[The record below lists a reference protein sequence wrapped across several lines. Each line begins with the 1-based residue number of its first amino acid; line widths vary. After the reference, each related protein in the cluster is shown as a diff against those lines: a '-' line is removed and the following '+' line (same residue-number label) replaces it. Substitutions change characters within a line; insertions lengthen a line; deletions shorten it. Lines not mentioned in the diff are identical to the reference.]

1 MKKIIL
7 LVMVTF
13 SVVTTNA
20 QLIDLKNL
28 DLSTLLGKALKV
40 KQGWAPKFNFGNINI
55 PQISKVAKV
64 FNLKNIDKAT
74 KLFNTFK
81 TGRTIYKAGAYVGLA
96 TSVYSTIQNIT
107 ASGKLDKATV
117 ATEIAKYKDQLKSAQ
132 GKLIAGGATL
142 LTGIIVKFLTKQA
155 ASKAADA
162 FNGTIKKKLK
172 DILSF
177 DAPSYSPYTTTGLAL
192 KLKL

>member
-7 LVMVTF
+7 LALVIFTVT
-13 SVVTTNA
+13 TTNA

-28 DLSTLLGKALKV
+28 DLSTLLGKALQV
-40 KQGWAPKFNFGNINI
+40 KQGWAPKFNFGNLNI

-81 TGRTIYKAGAYVGLA
+81 TGRTVYKAGAYVGLA
-96 TSVYSTIQNIT
+96 TTAYSSIKNIVESNKT
-107 ASGKLDKATV
+107 ALTAQAQQIKSDAISKAQKF
-117 ATEIAKYKDQLKSAQ
+117 AT
-132 GKLIAGGATL
+132 AGGITI
-142 LTGIIVKFLTKQA
+142 LTGIVIKFLTKQA

-162 FNGTIKKKLK
+162 FNGTIKKKLI

>member
-7 LVMVTF
+7 LLLVSLILT
-13 SVVTTNA
+13 SSKA

-28 DLSTLLGKALKV
+28 DLSSLISKALKV
-40 KQGWAPKFNFGNINI
+40 KKGWAPKFNFGNINI
-55 PQISKVAKV
+55 PQISKVAKI

-96 TSVYSTIQNIT
+96 TTAYSSIKNIIESNKT
-107 ASGKLDKATV
+107 ALTAQ
-117 ATEIAKYKDQLKSAQ
+117 AQQLKSEAITKSQ
-132 GKLIAGGATL
+132 KILTAGAVTI
-142 LTGIIVKFLTKQA
+142 LTGVLIKFLTKQA

-172 DILSF
+172 DILSL
-177 DAPSYSPYTTTGLAL
+177 DAPSFSPYTTAGLAI
-192 KLKL
+192 KLNL

>member
-40 KQGWAPKFNFGNINI
+40 KQGWAPKFNFGNLNI

-81 TGRTIYKAGAYVGLA
+81 TGRAIYKTGAYVGLA
-96 TSVYSTIQNIT
+96 TTAYSSIKNIVESNKT
-107 ASGKLDKATV
+107 ALTAQ
-117 ATEIAKYKDQLKSAQ
+117 AQQLKSDAIKKSQ
-132 GKLIAGGATL
+132 KYLTAGGITI
-142 LTGIIVKFLTKQA
+142 LTGIVVKFLTKQA

-177 DAPSYSPYTTTGLAL
+177 DTPSYSPYTTTGLAL